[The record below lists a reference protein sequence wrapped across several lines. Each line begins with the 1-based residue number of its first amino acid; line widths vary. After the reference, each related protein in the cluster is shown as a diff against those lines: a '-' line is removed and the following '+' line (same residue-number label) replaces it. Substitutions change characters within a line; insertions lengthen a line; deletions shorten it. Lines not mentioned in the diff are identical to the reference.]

1 MTSSK
6 AARRPTFAV
15 RVCGVE
21 VSNVTTR
28 LVIGSGPSPVR
39 QELIFE
45 DPMVGVLR
53 LDDTLVIEIWRFKGP
68 LARQKWQ
75 RTDLR
80 GLYAELILNGAIRR
94 DARSNGSVFSSVR
107 TQIRRRQNSC

>member
-6 AARRPTFAV
+6 TAQHMPKFAV

-21 VSNVTTR
+21 ITNVTTR
-28 LVIGSGPSPVR
+28 TVIGSGPSPVR

-68 LARQKWQ
+68 LSRQKWQ
-75 RTDLR
+75 RTDVR
-80 GLYAELILNGAIRR
+80 GLYAELILSGAIEVVG
-94 DARSNGSVFSSVR
+94 DGEGEKIA
-107 TQIRRRQNSC
+107 

>member
-1 MTSSK
+1 MTSSET
-6 AARRPTFAV
+6 ARKPTFAV
-15 RVCGVE
+15 RICGIE

-68 LARQKWQ
+68 LSRQKWQ
-75 RTDLR
+75 ATSVR
-80 GLYAELILNGAIRR
+80 GLYAELILSGAIEVVG
-94 DARSNGSVFSSVR
+94 AGEGEKMV
-107 TQIRRRQNSC
+107 

>member
-6 AARRPTFAV
+6 TARKPGFAV
-15 RVCGVE
+15 RICGVE
-21 VSNVTTR
+21 VTNVTTR

-45 DPMVGVLR
+45 DPMVGVLW
-53 LDDTLVIEIWRFKGP
+53 LDDTMVIEIWRFKGQ

-75 RTDLR
+75 RTDVR
-80 GLYAELILNGAIRR
+80 SLYAESILSGAI
-94 DARSNGSVFSSVR
+94 DVVGAGEGEKMA
-107 TQIRRRQNSC
+107 